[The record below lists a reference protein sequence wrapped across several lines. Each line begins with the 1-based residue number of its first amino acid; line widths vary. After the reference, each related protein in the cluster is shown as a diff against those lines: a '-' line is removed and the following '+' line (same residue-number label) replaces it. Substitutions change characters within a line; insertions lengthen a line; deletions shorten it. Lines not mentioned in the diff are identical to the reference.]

1 MLCVIDDAQWL
12 DPDSALALGAMLRDL
27 RDVPLTLVLA
37 AAPYPPRPELDEL
50 RSRLGRDLEGGVVSV
65 RRLDRAAL
73 RHLAERMLPGYDPIS
88 LDRVVRR
95 VATDSAGLPL
105 FAVELL
111 RAVALGLDLGTIAG
125 TWPEPLR
132 TLEQSLPGEI
142 PDAVVAAIRVAI
154 RRLSPAAQRVLVA
167 AAVLGDFASP
177 AVLERALEMDGAD
190 VARALDE
197 LEWCRWLGVE
207 PRGYSFAAR
216 IVRLVVQRELV
227 TPGQRRRVLEAA
239 KS

>member
-1 MLCVIDDAQWL
+1 M
-12 DPDSALALGAMLRDL
+12 
-27 RDVPLTLVLA
+27 
-37 AAPYPPRPELDEL
+37 
-50 RSRLGRDLEGGVVSV
+50 
-65 RRLDRAAL
+65 
-73 RHLAERMLPGYDPIS
+73 
-88 LDRVVRR
+88 
-95 VATDSAGLPL
+95 
-105 FAVELL
+105 
-111 RAVALGLDLGTIAG
+111 
-125 TWPEPLR
+125 
-132 TLEQSLPGEI
+132 
-142 PDAVVAAIRVAI
+142 AAIRVAI

-197 LEWCRWLGVE
+197 LEWCRWLVVE